1 MVKITTKKV
10 LLLAIL
16 SSFAADSL
24 ITAEAAQ
31 VPSGVQLADKQQII
45 RGNGGEVQSL
55 DPHKIEGVPERNVVS
70 DLFEGL
76 TSTDA
81 EGKVVPAVA
90 THWQTEDQKV
100 WIFYLRPDAK
110 WSNGAPVTAE
120 DFVYSW
126 RRLADPKTAS
136 VYVSFLQ
143 YAHLANVDNIISGKQ
158 PTDMLGVKALDAHRL
173 QVTLSEPVSYLPR
186 LLIHVSMV
194 PVYAP
199 AIKQWGDQWTNAGH
213 MVSNGAYQLKSHI
226 VNEHIELTRN
236 QHYWDNAHTVIN
248 DVTFLPISSEV
259 NDVNRYLSVN
269 GSDMTYNN
277 LPIELFK
284 KLKNEHS
291 QELKINPYLTTYTY
305 EFNNKKPPFND
316 VRVRTALKLALDRN
330 IIANQVLGQGQ
341 KPAYSFTHPATDG
354 IKLAPP
360 VWFGLTQQ
368 QRNDQAKRLLQ
379 EAGYGPDHPLS
390 FSLLYNTSDLHK
402 KLAIAAASIWKKNLG
417 VVVTL
422 NNQEWKTYLD
432 TRHQGNYDVVRASW
446 AADYDEPSSFVNYFL
461 SNSSNNTAF
470 YHSAEYDKLVANAL
484 ASQDPDTRRDYY
496 QQAEQQL
503 DKDSPMIP
511 VFYYVNTR
519 MVKPWVG
526 GYTGKDPLDDL
537 HDKNLYIIKH

>member
-1 MVKITTKKV
+1 MYKSMIKKTVV
-10 LLLAIL
+10 LAML
-16 SSFAADSL
+16 SSVGTGAL
-24 ITAEAAQ
+24 LRAEAAQ
-31 VPSGVQLADKQQII
+31 VPSGVQLAEKQQLV

-55 DPHKIEGVPERNVVS
+55 DPHKIEGVPESNVVS

-76 TSTDA
+76 TSTDP
-81 EGKVVPAVA
+81 EGKVIPAVA
-90 THWQTEDQKV
+90 THWQTQDQKV
-100 WIFYLRPDAK
+100 WIFSLRPNAK

-143 YAHLANVDNIISGKQ
+143 YAHLANIDEIISGKKN
-158 PTDMLGVKALDAHRL
+158 TETLGVKALDAHRL

-186 LLIHVSMV
+186 LLIHVSMA

-199 AIKQWGDQWTNAGH
+199 AIKQWGDQWTNPGH

-226 VNEHIELTRN
+226 VNERIELTRN
-236 QHYWDNAHTVIN
+236 KQYWDDAHTVIN
-248 DVTFLPISSEV
+248 NVIMLPIPSEV

-284 KLKNEHS
+284 KLKTEHS

-305 EFNNKKPPFND
+305 EFNNKRPPFND
-316 VRVRTALKLALDRN
+316 VRVRTALKLALDRD
-330 IIANQVLGQGQ
+330 IIAKQVLGQGQ
-341 KPAYSFTHPATDG
+341 QPAYSFTHPATDG
-354 IKLAPP
+354 IKLVPP
-360 VWFGLTQQ
+360 AWFTLTQQ
-368 QRNDQAKRLLQ
+368 QRNAQAKKLLQ
-379 EAGYGPDHPLS
+379 EAGYGPNHPLR

-417 VVVTL
+417 AIVTL

-446 AADYDEPSSFVNYFL
+446 TADYDEPSSFVNYFL

-470 YHSAEYDKLVANAL
+470 YQSANYDKLVASAL
-484 ASQDPDTRRDYY
+484 ASADPVKRADYY

-503 DKDSPMIP
+503 DKDSPVIP

-519 MVKPWVG
+519 LIKPWVG